1 MTLHDARVLLALS
14 LLPVFTACSNL
25 KPVATFGTGASA
37 LATSYRPFVDGMEKT
52 CLKARMGETLLHTGP
67 FDHKALQEK
76 SVVACKPLAD
86 KKETA
91 LEFATVVDGYGAVL
105 VELAGLKA
113 DTLSADIGTLAD
125 TAAKLKTKGG
135 DEIFNA
141 NALGAAGKLASGI
154 VELVLGRKITKV
166 SKQVLVDA
174 QEPLAVT
181 VGAMK
186 TYVTRLYP
194 AILAAYKNDT
204 IIIEKFLVDE
214 SNFVLVKDNPPATIA
229 NRSRAVAYRLL
240 QPQYRANMQEIAA
253 EEDKI
258 EKFGAAS
265 DALVLAH
272 KELIDNFDEKTEA
285 DKLAALK
292 DFIKKARDLRNSI
305 NKI

>member
-1 MTLHDARVLLALS
+1 MTLHYARVLLALS
-14 LLPVFTACSNL
+14 LFPFFTACSNL

-37 LATSYRPFVDGMEKT
+37 LAASYRPFVDGMEKT
-52 CLKARMGETLLHTGP
+52 CLKTKAGETLLHTGP
-67 FDHKALQEK
+67 YDYKALQEK
-76 SVVACKPLAD
+76 SVVECKPLAD

-113 DTLSADIGTLAD
+113 DALSADIGTLAD

-166 SKQVLVDA
+166 SKEVLVEA

-194 AILAAYKNDT
+194 SILTDYKNDT
-204 IIIEKFLVDE
+204 TRIEQFLVRE
-214 SNFVLVKDNPPATIA
+214 STYVLVPNDAVATAA
-229 NRSRAVAYRLL
+229 NRSRAVPYRLL

-258 EKFGAAS
+258 AKFGAAS

-272 KELIDNFDEKTEA
+272 KELIDNFDAKTEP

>member
-1 MTLHDARVLLALS
+1 MTMHHARVLLALT
-14 LLPVFTACSNL
+14 LLPLFTACSNL
-25 KPVATFGTGASA
+25 KPVATFGNGASA

-67 FDHKALQEK
+67 FEYKALQEK
-76 SVVACKPLAD
+76 SVVACKPLTE

-105 VELAGLKA
+105 VELSGLKA
-113 DTLSADIGTLAD
+113 DALSADIGTLAD

-135 DEIFNA
+135 DAVFNA
-141 NALGAAGKLASGI
+141 NALSAAGKLASGI

-166 SKQVLVDA
+166 TKEVLVDA

-194 AILAAYKNDT
+194 AVLTEYKNDT
-204 IIIEKFLVDE
+204 ALIEQFLVRE
-214 SNFVLVKDNPPATIA
+214 STYVLVKDDAAATAA
-229 NRSRAVAYRLL
+229 NRSRAVPYRLL
-240 QPQYRANMQEIAA
+240 QPQYRVHMQEIAA

-258 EKFGAAS
+258 AKFAAAS

-272 KELIDNFDEKTEA
+272 KELIDNFDAKTEP

-292 DFIKKARDLRNSI
+292 DFIKKARDLRDSI